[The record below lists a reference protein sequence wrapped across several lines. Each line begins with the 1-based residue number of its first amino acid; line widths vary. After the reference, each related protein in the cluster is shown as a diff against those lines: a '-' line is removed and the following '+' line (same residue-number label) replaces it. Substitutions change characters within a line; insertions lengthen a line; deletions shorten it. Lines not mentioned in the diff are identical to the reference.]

1 MNGSA
6 SEAPHRKHRPEQVDG
21 IEGTTVDLRLGAVS
35 GVWPRQAHAD
45 VRMTPEITRLMDIE
59 EDPTGVLR

>member
-1 MNGSA
+1 
-6 SEAPHRKHRPEQVDG
+6 VDG